1 MCFLQTTLY
10 CDSLLFTSFL
20 DYNVVDI
27 QLKVDAIIHGL
38 NLYKYQFQVHVLSTY
53 ILSELTYLRAIKNA
67 ILLKKM
73 LTKLM
78 IKQ

>member
-38 NLYKYQFQVHVLSTY
+38 NLYKYQFQVHVLLSY
-53 ILSELTYLRAIKNA
+53 ILSELTYLRAIN
-67 ILLKKM
+67 M
-73 LTKLM
+73 LFCSKRCL
-78 IKQ
+78 QN